1 MREVIGVPASACW
14 LSPNPDAIFEVI
26 WNLMKRFVAVL
37 FTSVCCLSGCAEGPM
52 HRLGHLNPWVVDQ
65 WEKEDRYA
73 MTLYTKRSNIRD
85 LAKLAQAKDPQ
96 VAQEAVS
103 ALNQILANEDLP
115 LAKIE
120 AARAL
125 GTARPRQAVEG
136 LLGALDE
143 PEAEVRIAVCDSLG
157 KQGSPQSIAALE
169 GVINSDTEND
179 VRLAAARALGNID
192 DPNAA
197 RALAGALSDRS
208 PALQFRSMESLKQ
221 ITGEDF
227 NGDTERWRSYV
238 QGDFQVDR
246 DPPSLADRIGGMFR

>member
-1 MREVIGVPASACW
+1 
-14 LSPNPDAIFEVI
+14 
-26 WNLMKRFVAVL
+26 MKRFLAL
-37 FTSVCCLSGCAEGPM
+37 LLLGICGFSGCAEGPM

-73 MTLYTKRSNIRD
+73 MTLYTKRANIRD
-85 LAKLAQAKDPQ
+85 LAKRARSRNPQ
-96 VAQEAVS
+96 VAPEAIT

-125 GTARPRQAVEG
+125 GAVQSPQATDG
-136 LLGALDE
+136 QLSALSE
-143 PEAEVRIAVCDSLG
+143 NEAEVRIAVCDALG
-157 KQGSPQSIAALE
+157 RQANPKSIAGLE
-169 GVINSDTEND
+169 GVLNSDPENN
-179 VRLAAARALGNID
+179 VRLAAARALGNSN

-197 RALAGALSDRS
+197 RALTLALSDRS

-227 NGDTERWRSYV
+227 DGDPERWIAYIQV
-238 QGDFQVDR
+238 DVQVDR
-246 DPPSLADRIGGMFR
+246 EPPSLAESLSDVLR